1 MIFLWWELT
10 KYGIFKSNSLKYE
23 NCGLW
28 WFSLVIFLWWELTK
42 YGIFKSNSSLKIW
55 KLWLMMSFSCDF
67 PLMETDKIL
76 NSQIKFFK
84 NMKIVACHDF
94 LLWFSFDGNFK
105 IWKLWLMMIFSC
117 DFPLMETDK
126 ILNSQIKF
134 FKIWKLWLMMS
145 FFCNFPLMGTLKYEN
160 CGLWWFSP
168 VIFLWWKLTKY

>member
-1 MIFLWWELT
+1 MWLVISFSYDFPLVGTDKVWNFQIKFFKIWKLWLMMSFFCNFPLMGT
-10 KYGIFKSNSLKYE
+10 LKYE

-28 WFSLVIFLWWELTK
+28 WFSPVIFLWWELTK

-76 NSQIKFFK
+76 NTQIKFFK

-105 IWKLWLMMIFSC
+105 IWKLWLMMIF
-117 DFPLMETDK
+117 
-126 ILNSQIKF
+126 
-134 FKIWKLWLMMS
+134 
-145 FFCNFPLMGTLKYEN
+145 FCNFSLMGTLKYEN
-160 CGLWWFSP
+160 CGLSGVSS
-168 VIFLWWKLTKY
+168 VIFLWWEL